1 MPDCLYRLYW
11 HVVFNAYL
19 FKRLGAGKM
28 RKIKFRAWDKK
39 HMAYQGTPDL
49 ETLHS
54 FMFHYGDKILM
65 QYTGLTDKNG
75 KEIYEGDIVK
85 WGKII
90 EKVEMKDG
98 CWSMVLGTIV
108 EEFNLEVIG
117 NIYENPELIKGR
129 KVRRTCTK
137 MY

>member
-1 MPDCLYRLYW
+1 MQENHTKNRVY
-11 HVVFNAYL
+11 
-19 FKRLGAGKM
+19 
-28 RKIKFRAWDKK
+28 KFRAWNGNNMLYWEDIKK
-39 HMAYQGTPDL
+39 YGIQIFDIFDI
-49 ETLHS
+49 S
-54 FMFHYGDKILM
+54 FYKNGNRLM
-65 QYTGLTDKNG
+65 QYTGLKDNNG

-98 CWSMVLGTIV
+98 CWSMDGWILGTIV

>member
-1 MPDCLYRLYW
+1 MQENHTKNRVY
-11 HVVFNAYL
+11 
-19 FKRLGAGKM
+19 
-28 RKIKFRAWDKK
+28 KFRAWNGNNMLYWEDIKK
-39 HMAYQGTPDL
+39 YGIQIFDIFDI
-49 ETLHS
+49 S
-54 FMFHYGDKILM
+54 FYKNGNRLM
-65 QYTGLTDKNG
+65 QYTGLKDNNG

>member
-1 MPDCLYRLYW
+1 MLYW
-11 HVVFNAYL
+11 ED
-19 FKRLGAGKM
+19 
-28 RKIKFRAWDKK
+28 IKKYGIQIFDIF
-39 HMAYQGTPDL
+39 DI
-49 ETLHS
+49 S
-54 FMFHYGDKILM
+54 FYKNGNRLM